1 MADVEKDIV
10 LRVKSETDQAQG
22 QFKSLKSELRSM
34 EQQLNQMES
43 AGQAGTEA
51 FKKLQQ
57 QAGKVKDQ
65 IGDTKNSIKALSSDT
80 FKLDAFAQ
88 AAQGIAGGFA
98 AAQGAI
104 SLFGGENKAVE
115 EAIKKTQGA
124 MALLQ
129 GVTAI
134 TNILQ
139 KDSAFSLLFLG
150 KAQKAVAAE
159 TEVATVATKGFGVA
173 LKAAGIGLITAALGL
188 LITYWDDVSDAVS
201 KFLDKFSPV
210 KDAIRDF
217 LHTISFGLIDDASTA
232 KTKANAEESLKA
244 LEKVANHNKS
254 QEKVIQRKIDLA
266 KAEGKNAKEVL
277 ALEKE
282 LIDFRLKNN
291 YAEQDAIKRKIQL
304 GNASDD
310 EKKKLYELVESAR
323 DLVNEKRILEI
334 NYTKKVQEE
343 TEKRI
348 KAQEK
353 EAEEK
358 KKQLEKIRGYEA
370 EYEKNKKEQAEKNAK
385 DFQDRTNKEYKDS
398 IDTSNNYYDT
408 LIANAT
414 ENSIDTNKL
423 ELQKLENQLQIQ
435 KDYGEATGDIE
446 AKIAKKKK
454 EISDKEVE
462 EDKKRFQKRIDIL
475 LQWMQVTED
484 GINALMQLN
493 EAKAGKDDE
502 SQRKLFEKNKK
513 LQIAQAVIN
522 TAEAVTAQLAVPQD
536 AALGINFAKAAIALT
551 TGIAQVKKIQNTK
564 YESSNTTSSASSIKS
579 PDIQP
584 SGNAMQTNNI
594 SSTQLQL
601 DAQGNLK
608 QQQIRTYVLETDIS
622 DKQKRSSRL
631 QKTATFGR

>member
-34 EQQLNQMES
+34 EQQLQQMEAS
-43 AGQAGTEA
+43 GQAGTEA
-51 FKKLQQ
+51 FKQLQQ

-65 IGDTKNSIKALSSDT
+65 IGDTKNAIKALSSDT

-150 KAQKAVAAE
+150 KAQKAVAVE
-159 TEVATVATKGFGVA
+159 TEVATVATKGFGIA

-188 LITYWDDVSDAVS
+188 LITYWDDVSIAVS

-266 KAEGKNAKEVL
+266 KAEGKSAKEVL

-304 GNASDD
+304 GNATED

-370 EYEKNKKEQAEKNAK
+370 EYEKNKKEQSEKNAK

-513 LQIAQAVIN
+513 LQIAQAIIN

-536 AALGINFAKAAIALT
+536 AATGINFAKAAIALT

-584 SGNAMQTNNI
+584 SGGAMQTNTI